1 MEAAT
6 TAFMVTVAIIGG
18 ILSPIVVIYLL
29 GVMGNFVKA
38 MGLSLEGWVEDV
50 KKRPPFEDVE
60 VNIDPGTNVMTVRF
74 VKDGK
79 VVYQGAS
86 SRNRMEVDNVL
97 EFERQEVKD
106 DGR

>member
-6 TAFMVTVAIIGG
+6 TAFLVTVAIIGG

-38 MGLSLEGWVEDV
+38 MALSLEGWVEDV
-50 KKRPPFEDVE
+50 KKRPPFDDVE
-60 VNIDPGTNVMTVRF
+60 VNVSPATNVMTVRF

-79 VVYQGAS
+79 VIYQGAS
-86 SRNRMEVDNVL
+86 SRNRMDQDNVL
-97 EFERQEVKD
+97 EFERQEVKE
-106 DGR
+106 